1 LLRLQFRGGRGTNCV
16 YLDDDLGL
24 VRPGGAPDDEAE
36 DGEEED
42 EGEEAEYDLAAAGEA
57 AIAGEVLVR
66 ALLLD
71 DVALGPPLVVEH
83 LAVPGGALAEVAGE
97 AADGGGAGVAA
108 VGGVRRRLVG
118 AVVDRRG
125 LHRRGLVAA
134 VVRLPRRAL
143 HVVAAVAGGA
153 AAPLRRPRRRRRRQ
167 ARHVRLRLGVHHVRP
182 LPSHGSFPSQTKTK
196 TNSSTHD
203 QRQNSAGTRGFGR
216 GCPIR
221 SKHTRLSRKW
231 NASVVLHAP
240 ARSGRVYE
248 RASEQR
254 EC

>member
-134 VVRLPRRAL
+134 VVRFPRRAL
-143 HVVAAVAGGA
+143 HVVAAVAGA